1 MQEELRQGRPPTN
14 ELIEGML
21 VLGGGVV
28 LLTPGILTDIAGFSL
43 MVPAFRRKVRNGL
56 KKKLAEKA
64 MGNLRPKI
72 HPDNNDDDVIE
83 V

>member
-1 MQEELRQGRPPTN
+1 MRP
-14 ELIEGML
+14 
-21 VLGGGVV
+21 VV
-28 LLTPGILTDIAGFSL
+28 ASLALTFEDVHPRMSTQLLDVTPCLHVND
-43 MVPAFRRKVRNGL
+43 M

-64 MGNLRPKI
+64 MANLRPKI